1 MAWCDTTYHAIRNTN
16 PLTTHTSS
24 IPFNRSADLGPL
36 VQRRGR
42 QANLILI
49 GLAVLLVITALAGVG
64 IGAVSITPSQILSIL
79 TAQIGLELPWSF
91 DSRQEAVVMAIRL
104 PRVILGIV
112 IGAALAMSGA
122 ALQGLFR
129 NPLAAPSLIG
139 ISSGAALGATTII
152 VLGGTVFEGFTNQL
166 GYAALP
172 LAAFLGGILVTI
184 MVYRLSLVN
193 GRTVVAT
200 MLLAGI
206 AINSLAG
213 AATGIFVFV
222 ADDDQLRTITFWSLG
237 SLGGATWRSVSIATP
252 FVLFAIALLPQAAR
266 PLNAFLLGEAE
277 ANHLGVATERVKRIL
292 IALTALAVGASVAVA
307 GIIGFVGLIVP
318 HLVRLMTGPDH
329 RYVLPGA
336 ALLGASLLMGADII
350 ARTIVAPAE
359 LPIGIVTAMVGAPF
373 FLWLL
378 IRARRRGIG
387 L

>member
-1 MAWCDTTYHAIRNTN
+1 M
-16 PLTTHTSS
+16 L
-24 IPFNRSADLGPL
+24 
-36 VQRRGR
+36 
-42 QANLILI
+42 LI
-49 GLAVLLVITALAGVG
+49 VTALAGIA
-64 IGAVSITPSQILSIL
+64 IGAVAISPGQVLSIL
-79 TAQIGLELPWSF
+79 GAQLGLELPWTF
-91 DSRQEAVVMAIRL
+91 DARQEAVVMAIRL

-112 IGAALAMSGA
+112 IGAALAVSGA

-152 VLGGTVFEGFTNQL
+152 VLGATLFASFTNQL

-172 LAAFLGGILVTI
+172 LAAFGGGLLVTVL
-184 MVYRLSLVN
+184 VYRLSLIN

-206 AINSLAG
+206 AVNALAG

-237 SLGGATWRSVSIATP
+237 SLGGATWRAVLIASP
-252 FVLFAIALLPQAAR
+252 FVLFSVLLLPRSAR
-266 PLNAFLLGEAE
+266 SLNAFLLGEAE
-277 ANHLGVATERVKRIL
+277 AGHLGVATERTKRML

-336 ALLGASLLMGADII
+336 ALLGGSLLMGADII

-359 LPIGIVTAMVGAPF
+359 LPIGIVTAIIGAPF

-378 IRARRRGIG
+378 IRARHGASLHG
-387 L
+387 SL